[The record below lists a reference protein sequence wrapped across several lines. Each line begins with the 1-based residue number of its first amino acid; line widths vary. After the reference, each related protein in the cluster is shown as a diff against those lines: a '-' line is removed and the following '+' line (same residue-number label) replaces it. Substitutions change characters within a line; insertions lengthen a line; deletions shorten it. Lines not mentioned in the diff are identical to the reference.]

1 MIDNKNLLKKDITGV
16 DTYKGW
22 YKPFDD
28 EKRLAFMID
37 EDLTIEGRKV
47 NIIDWKN
54 GLAILC
60 ADVEDRDWAK
70 KVKERVF
77 NGYEVELYIKNNLC
91 NERYVQVD
99 VKKCELS
106 DEGHFIINF

>member
-16 DTYKGW
+16 DTYQGW

-47 NIIDWKN
+47 NVIDWKN

-60 ADVEDRDWAK
+60 ADVKDRDWAQ
-70 KVKERVF
+70 KVKERVK

-91 NERYVQVD
+91 SERYVQVD

-106 DEGHFIINF
+106 DEGHFIITF